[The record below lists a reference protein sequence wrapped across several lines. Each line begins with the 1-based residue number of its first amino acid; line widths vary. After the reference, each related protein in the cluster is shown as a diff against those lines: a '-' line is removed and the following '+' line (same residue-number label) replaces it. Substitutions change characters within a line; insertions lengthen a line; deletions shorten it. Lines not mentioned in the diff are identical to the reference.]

1 MMTGYILRKLLIMP
15 LQLLAVSMIIY
26 ALLSLAPGDPV
37 RAMISPELPPSVI
50 EARREQLGLNQ
61 PIPIRYLLWLGETL
75 QGNLGYSY
83 LDRQPVLAKV
93 GSRVGA
99 TILLMGTGLLVGISL
114 AIPLGIFAAL
124 KNRSTSDYLLT
135 TFAFA
140 VVSVPTFFLALFLIY
155 ALAVRIPLF
164 PVSGMYTIGGSQS
177 PADLLH
183 HMVLPVIVLA
193 VQEFPIYMRLMRGSL
208 LETFRADY
216 IRTARAKGLSEKRVV
231 VGHALRNSLLPI
243 LTRLGFAL
251 AWIFG
256 GAVVTE
262 QVFQWPGIGLLT
274 IEALGTRDYP
284 VIMAILLIAALL
296 VILGNL
302 VADIMYTTADPRIRH
317 H

>member
-1 MMTGYILRKLLIMP
+1 MTGYILRKLLIMP